1 MSLEVLIL
9 TIAFSVAINLTIDHL
24 ETLPN
29 YNCPP
34 YCEVG
39 HKHFNNNK
47 EQNYVRNDW
56 KFTSEQG
63 DSLCWSWFGGSIRC
77 MGLEEDSK

>member
-9 TIAFSVAINLTIDHL
+9 TIAFSIAMNSIIVHL
-24 ETLPN
+24 DALPN
-29 YNCPP
+29 YSCPP
-34 YCEVG
+34 YCEVD

-56 KFTSEQG
+56 KFNSEQG
-63 DSLCWSWFGGSIRC
+63 DSLCRSWFGGDIRC
-77 MGLEEDSK
+77 MGLEEDSE